1 MPRLK
6 AIDPTQAT
14 GKAKDLLA
22 VVKTKL
28 GLVPNMMRTMANA
41 PVVLEGYLGL
51 SGALGAGQLSPGLRE
66 QLALAVAEANS
77 CEYCL
82 AAHTAIGKM
91 VKLPDAEISAAR
103 GATSADPK
111 TTAALAFAVALLE
124 GRGAVTDQ
132 ACARVRRVGFSNG
145 EIAEI
150 IAHVA
155 LNVRTNYFNKATE
168 VVIDFPRVAAPR
180 GKAA

>member
-14 GKAKDLLA
+14 GKAKDLLDA
-22 VVKTKL
+22 VRKKR

-51 SGALGAGQLSPGLRE
+51 SGALGAGQLGPGLRE
-66 QLALAVAEANS
+66 QIALAVAEANG

-91 VKLPDAEISAAR
+91 VKLPAGEMTSAR

-111 TTAALAFAVALLE
+111 AAAALAFAVALVE
-124 GRGAVTDQ
+124 GRGAVSDE
-132 ACARVRRVGFSNG
+132 AFARVRRAGFGDG

-150 IAHVA
+150 VAHVS
-155 LNVRTNYFNKATE
+155 LNVLTNYFNRATE
-168 VVIDFPRVAAPR
+168 VVVDFPRVASPTRRSA
-180 GKAA
+180 